1 MASFSIHRPS
11 SSPSLRPSSPSIQS
25 RRRRPDRLRP
35 ASTLEGGFFGASQ
48 RARSNLQFA
57 QQQSGDSSRHGSR
70 SRASR
75 VNALLNDG
83 SAAGAETDADAA
95 EEEIR
100 LPDASSITAFMN
112 QVAELVELVD
122 SRDIVEL
129 QLKQADC
136 EITIRK
142 KDALQQPPVAASIYM
157 GPPSSPQAM
166 LPPQPPVA
174 SALTPAASK
183 PVPSNPS
190 STLAAPA
197 PKPSTSSHPPLKC
210 PMAGTFYRSPAPG
223 APPFVKVGDKVQ
235 KGQVVCIIEAMK
247 LMNEIEADQ
256 SGTVVE
262 ILAEDAKPVSLDTP
276 LFIIVP

>member
-48 RARSNLQFA
+48 RARSNL
-57 QQQSGDSSRHGSR
+57 QSGDSSRHGSR